1 VVAAAKNWQVAAIC
15 GGWQTGRVTDG
26 QTSTVRGDA
35 ELIARAGHLF
45 DAVHE
50 EFACAARDLATWSA
64 PETRGALARRVLSHG
79 RADRVTVRKLMSP
92 VALAD
97 EAQRAHLRQLGPG
110 AQVRI
115 SSAPLPHETI
125 IIDRRVAILAGQPSP
140 LGREYTVTTSPA
152 LVGGISSLFAAAW
165 EAATDLGAFLSGV
178 VPDLPAEAR
187 EVLRTLG
194 AGLTDEAAARRLGTS
209 LRTYRRRVADLM
221 AALEAGSRFQAGV
234 RASELGL
241 AH

>member
-1 VVAAAKNWQVAAIC
+1 LLPFGGI
-15 GGWQTGRVTDG
+15 GDGWQTGRVADD

-50 EFACAARDLATWSA
+50 EFACAARDLATWSH
-64 PETRGALARRVLSHG
+64 PEARSAVARRVHPGTDSF
-79 RADRVTVRKLMSP
+79 TVRKLWSP
-92 VALAD
+92 LALAD
-97 EAQRAHLRQLGPG
+97 EAQRAHLQRLDAGG

-125 IIDRRVAILAGQPSP
+125 ILDRRVAILAGQPSP
-140 LGREYTVTTSPA
+140 LGREYTVTTSA
-152 LVGGISSLFAAAW
+152 VLVAGVYSLFTAAW
-165 EAATDLGAFLSGV
+165 EAATDLGAFLRGE
-178 VPDLPAEAR
+178 VPELAAEDR
-187 EVLRTLG
+187 EILRALG

-209 LRTYRRRVADLM
+209 LRTYRRRVAELM

-234 RASELGL
+234 RAGELGL